1 METLA
6 KILNTPILLS
16 GAIFLI
22 PLWFLFDYFLKGKST
37 NRDIVFNLLLGAV
50 FIFLAYIEK
59 LTVGVGLIL
68 VIPLGIL
75 SGYLEKIVFKKEN
88 GDGNN

>member
-1 METLA
+1 M
-6 KILNTPILLS
+6 
-16 GAIFLI
+16 
-22 PLWFLFDYFLKGKST
+22 
-37 NRDIVFNLLLGAV
+37 
-50 FIFLAYIEK
+50 AYIEK